1 MGRRG
6 LSPLVLFEKEY
17 QIAPFELPLIS
28 FPWVKKKKKLSRTI
42 VVPVRREELFEDGKF
57 FVVLGVIR
65 M

>member
-1 MGRRG
+1 VGSCSVR
-6 LSPLVLFEKEY
+6 EKN
-17 QIAPFELPLIS
+17 QVAPFELPLIS